1 MANAAVDCPVRILAT
16 EFVAISRGIGMC
28 FALTF
33 GIAVETPAL
42 RFFLSRQRLP
52 TQAEWSQSGGNRL

>member
-1 MANAAVDCPVRILAT
+1 
-16 EFVAISRGIGMC
+16 MC